1 MLLHWISYNT
11 ANSRETPLKHSKW
24 IDFEYKNKVLFV
36 SSFIKVNSLEY
47 VSKPFT
53 IIQRDTIC
61 FKLGEDIPKG
71 KHTCS
76 F

>member
-1 MLLHWISYNT
+1 MT
-11 ANSRETPLKHSKW
+11 NSRETPLKHSKW
-24 IDFEYKNKVLFV
+24 INFEKKKVLFI
-36 SSFIKVNSLEY
+36 SSLIKVNSLEY
-47 VSKPFT
+47 DSKPLT

-71 KHTCS
+71 KHNCS